1 MFEDSGVFDLFFD
14 ILETLTPSIMLFI
27 MFFNKHKNILKL
39 IGLFL
44 FTLRII
50 YKMNVLNLKD
60 EKVSLNYKLIS
71 NIINILIIKYIVI
84 KEFIINKKKNKK
96 LDERKKIN
104 KKRQSK
110 L

>member
-14 ILETLTPSIMLFI
+14 IFETLTPSVVLFI
-27 MFFNKHKNILKL
+27 MFLNKHKNILKL
-39 IGLFL
+39 IVLFL

-84 KEFIINKKKNKK
+84 KEFIVYMYNGNSRNGFDRR
-96 LDERKKIN
+96 LYGYF
-104 KKRQSK
+104 
-110 L
+110 

>member
-84 KEFIINKKKNKK
+84 KEFIINKKNKK
-96 LDERKKIN
+96 LDKEKKI
-104 KKRQSK
+104 
-110 L
+110 

>member
-14 ILETLTPSIMLFI
+14 IFETLTPSVVLFI
-27 MFFNKHKNILKL
+27 MFLNKHKNILKL
-39 IGLFL
+39 IVLFL

-96 LDERKKIN
+96 LDKEKKN
-104 KKRQSK
+104 
-110 L
+110 

>member
-14 ILETLTPSIMLFI
+14 IFETLTPSVVLFI
-27 MFFNKHKNILKL
+27 MFLNKHKNILKL
-39 IGLFL
+39 IVLFL

-96 LDERKKIN
+96 IEKEKKN
-104 KKRQSK
+104 
-110 L
+110 

>member
-14 ILETLTPSIMLFI
+14 IFETLTPSVVLFI
-27 MFFNKHKNILKL
+27 MFLNKHKNILKL
-39 IGLFL
+39 IVLFL

-50 YKMNVLNLKD
+50 YKMNVLNLKYK
-60 EKVSLNYKLIS
+60 KVSLNYKLIS

-96 LDERKKIN
+96 LDKEKKN
-104 KKRQSK
+104 
-110 L
+110 